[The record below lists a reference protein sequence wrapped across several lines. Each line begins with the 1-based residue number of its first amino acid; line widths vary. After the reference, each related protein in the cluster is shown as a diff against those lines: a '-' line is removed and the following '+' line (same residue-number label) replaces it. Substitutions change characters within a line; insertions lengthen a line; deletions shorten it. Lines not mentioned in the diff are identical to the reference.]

1 MALYKVLQY
10 LSCNSEF
17 AIVGRY
23 GGEHDE
29 VECYSDSDHAG
40 DRGVDCRSQTGI
52 FVLLNGVPV
61 HWRSVK
67 QVSTA
72 VSSACAEIYA
82 LSDAV
87 KSVRL
92 YRYRA
97 MELGMSLPTPLQ
109 VKVDNT

>member
-1 MALYKVLQY
+1 MEATQKKWLLTYILP
-10 LSCNSEF
+10 
-17 AIVGRY
+17 A
-23 GGEHDE
+23 E
-29 VECYSDSDHAG
+29 VPDKG
-40 DRGVDCRSQTGI
+40 IDCRSQTGI
-52 FVLLNGVPV
+52 FVLLIGVPV

-92 YRYRA
+92 YRY
-97 MELGMSLPTPLQ
+97 SW
-109 VKVDNT
+109 